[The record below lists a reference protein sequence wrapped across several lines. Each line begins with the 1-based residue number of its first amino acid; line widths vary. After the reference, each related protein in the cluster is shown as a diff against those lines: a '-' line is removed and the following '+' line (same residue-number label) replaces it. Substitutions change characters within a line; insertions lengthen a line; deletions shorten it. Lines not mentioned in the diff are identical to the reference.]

1 VLALARDLRKELERT
16 SSRRTRQSVRAML
29 MVHFP
34 LHAKTEVA
42 TTARRAMS
50 CKTACSR
57 LHIHS
62 AALGCGLSVI
72 LKYIDE
78 RNAQG
83 ASNVKRAIRK
93 VIELIGQFPHGG
105 SSIWEEEVRVVPVGH
120 YPYAVYWLVTRRE
133 AAILHIRHP
142 PRRGGGVGAFSSSR
156 VSEIAACRMASLSGS
171 GWLVL
176 YAKRKRSSRDHTAC
190 KPITHSGKSGTPRPG
205 HLG

>member
-1 VLALARDLRKELERT
+1 MPAESLTHIPATFLQKIRLDGFLSFAPGSDALELRPLNVLIGPNASGKSNLIERA
-16 SSRRTRQSVRAML
+16 S
-29 MVHFP
+29 
-34 LHAKTEVA
+34 
-42 TTARRAMS
+42 
-50 CKTACSR
+50 ACDADEFR
-57 LHIHS
+57 
-62 AALGCGLSVI
+62 

-78 RNAQG
+78 RNAQR
-83 ASNVKRAIRK
+83 AANVKRAIRK

-105 SSIWEEEVRVVPVGH
+105 SSIGEEEVRVVPVGH

-133 AAILHIRHP
+133 AVILHIRHT

-190 KPITHSGKSGTPRPG
+190 ISLSLTRAKAVPHAADT
-205 HLG
+205 

>member
-1 VLALARDLRKELERT
+1 
-16 SSRRTRQSVRAML
+16 
-29 MVHFP
+29 
-34 LHAKTEVA
+34 
-42 TTARRAMS
+42 MS

-105 SSIWEEEVRVVPVGH
+105 SSTGEEEVRVVPVGH

-133 AAILHIRHP
+133 AVILHIRH
-142 PRRGGGVGAFSSSR
+142 
-156 VSEIAACRMASLSGS
+156 
-171 GWLVL
+171 
-176 YAKRKRSSRDHTAC
+176 
-190 KPITHSGKSGTPRPG
+190 TPRPDPKSRTLATSKRRYTPIPSNDG
-205 HLG
+205 KTVPLGARS